1 MHMSFLCFLPHCWQ
15 CAIFF
20 PYRHNLFFFTAKVG
34 KLVTHEGIQVDTLSS
49 G

>member
-20 PYRHNLFFFTAKVG
+20 PYRHILFFTAKVG
-34 KLVTHEGIQVDTLSS
+34 KLFTHEGIQVDTLSS